1 MNIPQKT
8 LSLLAI
14 ASFYTFS
21 SLFAVETDPVG
32 YVTYTVKGGAD
43 NKFSIPLQQSP
54 VYSGS
59 VSGVTAGQIDVTG
72 VVPDLSTSTHLLIV
86 TTDGGSLEGHYYEVA
101 SDTSTS
107 ITVLDDPESDGLS
120 SSDTVK
126 VIPAWTLDTLFPSGG
141 DIPASSDVFNPV
153 GTILTNSDSVTGINM
168 SSAATY
174 LYHSG
179 QQGPAG
185 WYDADNLGAG
195 PVGGTVLSPDTYITV
210 RNGSA
215 SDASVVVAGSVPTDT
230 LAIDILSSTI
240 AVDNQIV
247 NPFPAGLTLDSSNLY
262 VGVGGPL
269 AGSTD
274 VFNPTE
280 QIFIYEGVPT
290 GQNPG
295 TSKSVI
301 YHTGEQGPAGYYDP
315 DDLAAGP
322 IGSYEIP
329 AGAAFIIRKAAG
341 SASTVS
347 WTPTLP
353 YTL

>member
-8 LSLLAI
+8 LSLLVA
-14 ASFYTFS
+14 ASLFSFS
-21 SLFAVETDPVG
+21 SLTAVETDPVG
-32 YVTYTVKGGAD
+32 YVTYTVKAGAD
-43 NKFSIPLQQSP
+43 NKFSIPMQQAP
-54 VYSGS
+54 VFSGS

-72 VVPDLSTSTHLLIV
+72 TVPDTSSGTYLLIV
-86 TTDGGSLEGHYYEVA
+86 TTDGGSLEGKWYEVSSSTA
-101 SDTSTS
+101 TS
-107 ITVLDDPESDGLS
+107 ITVLDDPESDGLT
-120 SSDTVK
+120 SSDSVK

-179 QQGPAG
+179 EQGPSG
-185 WYDADNLGAG
+185 WYNADDLGAG
-195 PVGGTVLSPDTYITV
+195 TVGNTVLSPDTYITV
-210 RNGSA
+210 RNGSD
-215 SDASVVVAGSVPTDT
+215 SDVSVVLSGSVPTDT

-240 AVDNQIV
+240 AVDNQIS
-247 NPFPAGLTLDSSNLY
+247 NPFPAGLSLATSNLY
-262 VGVGGPL
+262 VGAGGPL
-269 AGSTD
+269 AGSSD

-280 QIFIYEGVPT
+280 QLLIYEGVPT

-301 YHTGEQGPAGYYDP
+301 YHTGEQGPEGYYDP
-315 DDLAAGP
+315 DDLGAGL

-341 SASTVS
+341 SSSTVS
-347 WTPTLP
+347 WTPSLP